1 MLGFLKLARLP
12 DGKQV
17 YCLGTDG
24 EVLSTYHQVEE
35 YFKHGITVKPGDTI
49 IDIGA
54 NIGLFSLAVLE
65 RCQRQAHVYAFEPLP
80 KTYKALRRNVSAHG
94 LNTVNAFQFGVSHE
108 LGTLSFRYYPNS
120 SVSSTAYPNF
130 DLRTQRE
137 RLLQGFE
144 NDPVLTKYRWVK
156 NMPLW
161 LTKPFLN
168 LAVYAINFGYQV
180 NCQVTT
186 VSEFLH
192 NKSLATID
200 LLKIDAESSELNIL
214 QGIKP
219 NDWPKIR
226 QVVIEL
232 HHGKR
237 DLEVVTDLLKNQ
249 GFNKI
254 TTEYELGLEDNQF
267 LTVYALR

>member
-12 DGKQV
+12 NEKQV
-17 YCLGTDG
+17 YCLGTND
-24 EVLSTYHQVEE
+24 EVISTYHQVED
-35 YFKHGITVKPGDTI
+35 YFKHGITVQPGNII

-54 NIGLFSLAVLE
+54 NIGLFSLAVYD
-65 RCQRQAHVYAFEPLP
+65 RCQGQAHVYAFEPLP
-80 KTYKALRRNVSAHG
+80 QTYKALRQNVSG
-94 LNTVNAFQFGVSHE
+94 LDIDTFQSGVSHE
-108 LGTLSFRYYPNS
+108 VGTLSFRYYPNS

-130 DLRTQRE
+130 DLQTQRE

-144 NDPVLTKYRWVK
+144 NDPILAKYRWVK

-180 NCQVTT
+180 TCQVTT
-186 VSEFLH
+186 ISEFLH
-192 NKSLATID
+192 NKNLAYID

-214 QGIKP
+214 RGIKP
-219 NDWPKIR
+219 DDWPKIR

-237 DLEVVTDLLKNQ
+237 DLEVVMDLLKRQ
-249 GFNKI
+249 GFNKVA
-254 TTEYELGLEDNQF
+254 TEYDLGLEDNEF